1 MWRQVISSSVTQLT
15 DELDR
20 TQQTADRNLSSEK
33 LKRQMADSQVEA
45 LTIENQQLRD
55 RLCRAQAD
63 MERMQ
68 SELSEL
74 HEGSS
79 SASADLQRL
88 KVIWPR
94 LCYRL
99 TAADTA
105 GVRC

>member
-1 MWRQVISSSVTQLT
+1 MISSSVTQLT

-20 TQQTADRNLSSEK
+20 TQQTADRNLGSEK

-55 RLCRAQAD
+55 RLSQAQAD
-63 MERMQ
+63 IERMQ

-74 HEGSS
+74 HDGSS

-88 KVIWPR
+88 KVILPG
-94 LCYRL
+94 LCRRL
-99 TAADTA
+99 TAGDTA
-105 GVRC
+105 SVRR